1 MTKNQIA
8 MIEEIVKETRS
19 NIIDKRYGFT
29 REKALEKLKAMF
41 RQLEV
46 DNDKERRKMQ
56 NELADIIQFYDG
68 FLADFIR
75 YGWQPRGE

>member
-1 MTKNQIA
+1 MTAKPTPEAINLS
-8 MIEEIVKETRS
+8 EI
-19 NIIDKRYGFT
+19 KRF
-29 REKALEKLKAMF
+29 
-41 RQLEV
+41 
-46 DNDKERRKMQ
+46 DDKERRKMQ